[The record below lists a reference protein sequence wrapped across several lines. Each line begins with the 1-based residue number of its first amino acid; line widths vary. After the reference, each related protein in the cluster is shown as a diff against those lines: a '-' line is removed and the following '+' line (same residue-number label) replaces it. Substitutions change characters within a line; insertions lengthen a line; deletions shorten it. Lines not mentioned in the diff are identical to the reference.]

1 MTIREFV
8 KKSFEYDHYRKHG
21 TWGKYTVYHVWNK
34 EWEGAKIG
42 FPQFALV
49 DGENI
54 GIATSDETMKIMGL
68 YKNDKN
74 AYNISY
80 YHFYSLY
87 WFYSL

>member
-8 KKSFEYDHYRKHG
+8 KKSIEYDHYRKHG

-42 FPQFALV
+42 FPHFALV

-54 GIATSDETMKIMGL
+54 RIATLL
-68 YKNDKN
+68 YYGMDQTFYQSNDTN
-74 AYNISY
+74 TFFPTAIIP
-80 YHFYSLY
+80 
-87 WFYSL
+87 

>member
-42 FPQFALV
+42 FCALE
-49 DGENI
+49 DLREPY
-54 GIATSDETMKIMGL
+54 L
-68 YKNDKN
+68 
-74 AYNISY
+74 
-80 YHFYSLY
+80 
-87 WFYSL
+87 